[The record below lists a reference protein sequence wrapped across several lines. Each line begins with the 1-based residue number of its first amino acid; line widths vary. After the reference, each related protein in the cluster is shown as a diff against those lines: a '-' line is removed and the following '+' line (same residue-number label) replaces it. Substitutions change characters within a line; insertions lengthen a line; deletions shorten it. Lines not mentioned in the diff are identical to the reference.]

1 MHSELSDA
9 ARVSVHEKRWPT
21 SYSWSV
27 ALNHSLRGYLTIR
40 LWHNSELI
48 RRWRI
53 WAAYGKPHLE
63 HEHVQQHCWLQ
74 HLPRH
79 HIRKLR
85 AAEVDELEHQLFGR
99 KRSKR
104 SNVLLRCHR
113 RECGGCRKPVL
124 KYGPSSHTVNIRL
137 FRRKLCSAE
146 KVPDPTWPPTRPSG
160 EVPLFATSQ
169 DSSRLRYYSLNLV

>member
-79 HIRKLR
+79 HIWKLR

-104 SNVLLRCHR
+104 ANVLLRCHR
-113 RECGGCRKPVL
+113 RECGGYRKPVL
-124 KYGPSSHTVNIRL
+124 KYGPSSHTVNISCSDASCSQL
-137 FRRKLCSAE
+137 RRSLTQ
-146 KVPDPTWPPTRPSG
+146 TWPFARPSG
-160 EVPLFATSQ
+160 EVPLLATAEQ
-169 DSSRLRYYSLNLV
+169 LTVTVLQP